1 MVDLSMLAAATSP
14 ALHRDRTRKLA
25 DVRRTVPAV
34 STVEGT
40 GLPVGGFA
48 VRIAGNR
55 VVLAGRDQAQVQQA
69 MAGYVPA
76 GTDWG
81 IPPRRGLVRC

>member
-1 MVDLSMLAAATSP
+1 VVDLSLLATVTSP
-14 ALHRDRTRKLA
+14 ALHRDRTRKFA

-34 STVEGT
+34 PTVEGT

-55 VVLAGRDQAQVQQA
+55 VVLAARDQAQVQQA